1 MKINIIRGQ
10 NQIGGSIIELTT
22 ENTRIILDAGANLG
36 ESKTHTY
43 VPPVPGLFDAG
54 DSYDGVFVSHYHSDH
69 TGLLR
74 FVRSGNRIFM
84 GETAYKI
91 MSAINKCKGRTTG
104 FEPEYL
110 YSFEEVEVGDFRIM
124 PIPCDHSA
132 YAAFMFLIHA
142 EDKTILYTADYR
154 STGHLDF
161 DTLLKILPR
170 VDILITEGTT
180 LSRGEDFHEP
190 SEQELEDFAVEILN
204 AKSGPSFVYLSAQN
218 LDRIITVYHAACRT
232 GRRFILDRLSAAA
245 ADAAGIHMDAQRLP
259 EKLRKIPSEDL
270 FAKPDFILC
279 VTPQTLGTLEKLS
292 RRMSLKDGVLF
303 FGRREVYMLKPVT
316 GALIQLLEAK
326 GVTVPMLHTS
336 GHADSNTIEKLVL
349 NVNPDIIIPVHTEN
363 PQWFSRFEDSCQV
376 IYDCHNFLL

>member
-10 NQIGGSIIELTT
+10 NQIGGSIIELATD
-22 ENTRIILDAGANLG
+22 NTRIILDAGANLG

-54 DSYDGVFVSHYHSDH
+54 DAYDGVFVSHYHSDH

-84 GETAYKI
+84 GETAYKVL
-91 MSAINKCKGRTTG
+91 SAINECKGRPTG
-104 FEPEYL
+104 FEPEFL
-110 YSFEEVEVGDFRIM
+110 YSFEEVEVGDFRVM

-132 YAAFMFLIHA
+132 YASFMFLIHA
-142 EDKTILYTADYR
+142 EGKTILYTADYR

-161 DTLLKILPR
+161 DTLLEILPE

-190 SEQELEDFAVEILN
+190 SEQELEDFAVETLN

-218 LDRIITVYHAACRT
+218 LDRIITAYHAACRT

-245 ADAAGIHMDAQRLP
+245 VDAAGIDMDAQRLP
-259 EKLRKIPSEDL
+259 ENLREIPAENL
-270 FAKPDFILC
+270 FAKPDFMLC

-316 GALIQLLEAK
+316 SALIQLLETK

-336 GHADSNTIEKLVL
+336 GHADSNTIEKLVRD
-349 NVNPDIIIPVHTEN
+349 VNPEIIIPVHTEDS
-363 PQWFSRFEDSCQV
+363 QWFSRFEDSSRV
-376 IYDCHNFLL
+376 IYDCHNFEL